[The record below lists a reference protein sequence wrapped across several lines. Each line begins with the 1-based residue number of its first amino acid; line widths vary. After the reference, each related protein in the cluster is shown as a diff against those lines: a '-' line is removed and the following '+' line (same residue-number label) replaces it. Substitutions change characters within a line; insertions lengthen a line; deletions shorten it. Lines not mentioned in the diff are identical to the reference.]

1 MRPEAP
7 AWERSTF
14 FQLLNGALPT
24 RMSNSKR
31 NPVSIILI
39 LGSLCVVTPFA
50 IDMYLPAFS
59 HIAAE
64 FHTSTSAIS
73 LSLSTYFVGFALG
86 QIIYGPTSDRFG
98 RRPTFMLY
106 LCAAACA
113 VPLLAA
119 ARQPVLILLFASIAA
134 FFGTGFFTGSAIIG
148 SELFPT
154 QARATALGISYNVA
168 RGLSALAPL
177 TIGALSERHGL
188 SWAFGAS
195 AIAFAA
201 AALFAWFLPETQGAS
216 L

>member
-1 MRPEAP
+1 MLPGY
-7 AWERSTF
+7 
-14 FQLLNGALPT
+14 LLFG
-24 RMSNSKR
+24 
-31 NPVSIILI
+31 V
-39 LGSLCVVTPFA
+39 
-50 IDMYLPAFS
+50 
-59 HIAAE
+59 AA
-64 FHTSTSAIS
+64 
-73 LSLSTYFVGFALG
+73 
-86 QIIYGPTSDRFG
+86 DRFG
-98 RRPTFMLY
+98 RRPTFVLY

-113 VPLLAA
+113 VPFLAA
-119 ARQPVLILLFASIAA
+119 ARQPALILVFACIAA

-154 QARATALGISYNVA
+154 HARATALGISYNVG

-201 AALFAWFLPETQGAS
+201 AAVFGLLLPETQGTA